1 MESFFELRCK
11 SKHLDH
17 CNLLEHD
24 ETSTEDRHH
33 YSLVY
38 GVNRRALLT
47 SLRFFDVASGT
58 LIPDIMH
65 DILEGALPLVVK
77 QMLKVCDNNY
87 ACTSFMSLMLR
98 YLLLKKRCFHLTSL
112 MNLLAV

>member
-1 MESFFELRCK
+1 MMK
-11 SKHLDH
+11 
-17 CNLLEHD
+17 LLLKTGTITHWCMVL
-24 ETSTEDRHH
+24 T
-33 YSLVY
+33 VY
-38 GVNRRALLT
+38 
-47 SLRFFDVASGT
+47 DVASGT

-98 YLLLKKRCFHLTSL
+98 YLL
-112 MNLLAV
+112 